1 MGSYYSGRRYSPG
14 AVPFGEP
21 LEDRSRSRPWWQILW
36 LWIGKC
42 SSEDRSRGGREGDKE
57 EGTNPFGVLK
67 RTKRSTA
74 GSTADVDG
82 CAAVSRRQHGPLA
95 EI

>member
-21 LEDRSRSRPWWQILW
+21 LEGRSRSRPWWQILW
-36 LWIGKC
+36 
-42 SSEDRSRGGREGDKE
+42 R
-57 EGTNPFGVLK
+57 FGVLK
-67 RTKRSTA
+67 RTKWSTA